1 MTSTSTYERIRTQAA
16 ELCEERHI
24 RPADDPDATRSLI
37 TELISQHQTDAHAG
51 RADALG
57 RPAQMVDRIYESLAE
72 HGPLTALLRRIDI
85 EEIFI
90 EGDRVS
96 YIEEGGRLVALN
108 EPTTERENRQ
118 IVERLLDG
126 TGRRLD
132 VTSAIQQAHVLDG
145 RARLTAVIE
154 PVSMG
159 LSATIRMYT
168 AADESLGSLVR
179 RGVWSPA
186 AAGFLWCLAQVRGSA
201 LFAGPTGAGKTTALG
216 AFLRAVPPDQC
227 VRVVEEVRELNLP
240 LSLHSS
246 FYQASGIGLSGER
259 RYTLRDLIK
268 VCLAM
273 RVDMLCVGEV
283 RGAEAFELTRA
294 VNAGGGFCCT
304 VHSDSASKA
313 LSALMSSALMAAEN
327 VPADALRTIFS
338 ESLDAVVYLDRHIT
352 KGGGSLRECRD
363 IVLVK
368 PITDGRSN
376 WMIEPLFERQ
386 GGDLRWTGL
395 MPEPEL
401 AARIERILPDD
412 VRLPMVLEGEWHP
425 E

>member
-1 MTSTSTYERIRTQAA
+1 MTPTSTYERIRTRAA
-16 ELCEERHI
+16 EVCEERHLH
-24 RPADDPDATRSLI
+24 PAEDPDAARRLI
-37 TELISQHQTDAHAG
+37 ADLVKEHQTEAQAG
-51 RADALG
+51 RADSLKQ
-57 RPAQMVDRIYESLAE
+57 PDQMVDRVWRALTEY
-72 HGPLTALLRRIDI
+72 GPLTGLFARHDV

-118 IVERLLDG
+118 IVERLLEG

-154 PVSMG
+154 PVSLR
-159 LSATIRMYT
+159 LSATLRLYT
-168 AADESLGSLVR
+168 ASDETLGSLVR
-179 RGVWSPA
+179 RGLWSPA
-186 AAGFLWCLAQVRGSA
+186 AAGFLWCLAQVRGSV

-216 AFLRAVPPDQC
+216 AFLRAVPRDQC
-227 VRVVEEVRELNLP
+227 VRVVEEVRELNMP

-246 FYQASGIGLSGER
+246 FYEASGVALSGER

-273 RVDMLCVGEV
+273 RVDVLCVGEV

-294 VNAGGGFCCT
+294 VNAGGGFCCSI
-304 VHSDSASKA
+304 HSHSAQRA
-313 LSALMSSALMAAEN
+313 LTSLVSAALLAAEQ
-327 VPADALRTIFS
+327 VPDQSLRAIFS
-338 ESLDAVVYLDRHIT
+338 ESLDTVVYLDRHIAR
-352 KGGGSLRECRD
+352 GGGSLRECRE

-368 PITDGRSN
+368 PVTDGRSS
-376 WMIEPLFERQ
+376 WVIEPLFERQ
-386 GGDLRWTGL
+386 GGELRWTGL
-395 MPEPEL
+395 VPEADL
-401 AARIERILPDD
+401 VDRIEQILPSG
-412 VRLPMVLEGEWHP
+412 VTLPMVLDGEWHP